1 MSRRIGLLLL
11 ALGAGASGAIAGAS
25 DGWSHALPTVAIFA
39 ATGAPAIVLAHL
51 LAANRARLGSL
62 SRQFAAGVV
71 LAVALV
77 LAGVGAAAL
86 LMFVTPDHAYVLA
99 ALLAFAAGLAAYA
112 TSLMAGSVK
121 ADIQALRDGLRAVGE
136 GSREPVT
143 LRTGARDEVA
153 ELAEASNRMIAHLG
167 RREAERDAAE
177 EARRDLIAAVSHD
190 LRTPLTSLRLLGR
203 AIDDGVLGLNGDS
216 GQTLEEMS
224 GHIDLLGALVDD
236 LFELTR
242 LEAGDINWSMQRVQL
257 GNLVEETVDAMRTQ
271 AAAKRVA
278 VEARVDG
285 DLTAAEAN
293 PEKVQRVLFNLI
305 QNAIRHTPADGSVT
319 VAAEGNGSELVVEVA
334 DTGEGI
340 EPAEHDRVFEPFYR
354 GGGESARTRRE
365 SSGLG
370 LAICR
375 AIVEVHGGRI
385 WLEDSR
391 VGARVRFSLP
401 SAARS

>member
-1 MSRRIGLLLL
+1 MNRRTGLLML
-11 ALGAGASGAIAGAS
+11 ALGAGASGAVAGAS

-39 ATGAPAIVLAHL
+39 GAGAPALVLAHV
-51 LAANRARLGSL
+51 LAANRDRLGSL

-77 LAGVGAAAL
+77 LAGVGAAVL

-99 ALLAFAAGLAAYA
+99 ALMAFAAGLAAYA

-121 ADIQALRDGLRAVGE
+121 ADIESVRDGLRAVGE

-143 LRTGARDEVA
+143 LGTGARDEVA
-153 ELAEASNRMIAHLG
+153 ELAEASTRMIAQL
-167 RREAERDAAE
+167 REREAERDAAE
-177 EARRDLIAAVSHD
+177 QARRDLIAAVSHD
-190 LRTPLTSLRLLGR
+190 LRTPLTSLRLLAR
-203 AIDDGVLGLNGDS
+203 AIDDGVVGVNGDVD
-216 GQTLEEMS
+216 QPLEEMS
-224 GHIDLLGALVDD
+224 GHIDVLGALVDD

-257 GNLVEETVDAMRTQ
+257 GDLVEETVDAMRTQ

-278 VEARVDG
+278 VEARVAAE
-285 DLTAAEAN
+285 LTPAEAN

-334 DTGEGI
+334 DTGDGI
-340 EPAEHDRVFEPFYR
+340 DPAERARIFEPFYR
-354 GGGESARTRRE
+354 GGGDSSRTRRD

-385 WLEDSR
+385 WLEDSPA
-391 VGARVRFSLP
+391 GARVRFSLP
-401 SAARS
+401 RAAY

>member
-1 MSRRIGLLLL
+1 VSRRTGLLLL
-11 ALGAGASGAIAGAS
+11 VLGAGASGLVAGAE
-25 DGWSHALPTVAIFA
+25 DGWSHAVPTVVIFSA
-39 ATGAPAIVLAHL
+39 AGAPVLVLAHL

-112 TSLMAGSVK
+112 TSLLAGSVK
-121 ADIQALRDGLRAVGE
+121 ADIESVRDGLRAVGA
-136 GSREPVT
+136 GSRERVAI
-143 LRTGARDEVA
+143 RTGARDEVA
-153 ELAEASNRMIAHLG
+153 QLADAANRMIEQLAA
-167 RREAERDAAE
+167 REAERDAAE
-177 EARRDLIAAVSHD
+177 QARRDLVAAVSHD
-190 LRTPLTSLRLLGR
+190 LRTPLTSLQLLAR
-203 AIDDGVLGLNGDS
+203 AIDDGVLSVDGDS
-216 GQTLEEMS
+216 GEYLEEMS
-224 GHIDLLGALVDD
+224 SHVGVLGTLVDD

-257 GNLVEETVDAMRTQ
+257 GDLVEETVDAMRSQ
-271 AAAKRVA
+271 AAARRVA
-278 VEARVDG
+278 VEARVAG
-285 DLTAAEAN
+285 DLTPAEAN

-319 VAAEGNGSELVVEVA
+319 VAAESNASDLVIEVA

-340 EPAEHDRVFEPFYR
+340 DPAERGRIFEPFYR
-354 GGGESARTRRE
+354 GGDESARTRRD

-385 WLEDSR
+385 WLEDSQR
-391 VGARVRFSLP
+391 GARIRFSLP
-401 SAARS
+401 RAAY